1 MSFPV
6 PKMYKSSD
14 RYNAG
19 TDVIYNDDSKLQY
32 APFIYATTQ
41 SGDNGG
47 DGGDE
52 EGEDTMVVMY
62 DSQAGTINKS
72 FKDLKDAL
80 DAGKIVTMPVIL
92 LDAEGALIE
101 NVYYLVGLS
110 NMGSEED
117 KVATFGSISV
127 VTDVAT
133 PQIMKFT
140 SSTDTDNMNLEQ

>member
-1 MSFPV
+1 MKV

-19 TDVIYNDDSKLQY
+19 TDVIYNDESKLQY
-32 APFIYATTQ
+32 APFIYAGVTAK
-41 SGDNGG
+41 DNG
-47 DGGDE
+47 DGGGDDE
-52 EGEDTMVVMY
+52 EGEDTMVVIY

-80 DAGKIVTMPVIL
+80 DAGKIVTMPVIV

-110 NMGSEED
+110 NMGIEED

-133 PQIMKFT
+133 PQIMTFT
-140 SSTDTDNMNLEQ
+140 SSTDTDNMDLKQ